1 MKFWRLPPIL
11 GFLLLMACGY
21 QHPAARPVESGAIA
35 INVTTWENMTNE
47 IFLEGVLLQKT
58 ADWLQQ
64 SRLYHMEPDPSRA
77 EYLLSGTI
85 EAVNFP
91 ATAFNSSDRATT
103 LKAWAK
109 VTYRLREQA
118 TGKTLWEIKDTVREK
133 NFLAGVDA
141 VHNRS
146 NKEEALAVIA
156 DELAEQ
162 IYLKLLIFLS
172 EKPPESA
179 K

>member
-1 MKFWRLPPIL
+1 MKFWRHLPIL
-11 GFLLLMACGY
+11 AFLLLMACGY
-21 QHPAARPVESGAIA
+21 QHPAVRPVESGTIA
-35 INVTTWENMTNE
+35 INVTTWENRSNE
-47 IFLEGVLLQKT
+47 IYLEGVLLQKT

-64 SRLYHMEPDPSRA
+64 SRLFRMEPDPGQA

-109 VTYRLREQA
+109 VSYRLREQA
-118 TGKTLWEIKDTVREK
+118 TGKTLWEIKDTVRER
-133 NFLAGVDA
+133 NFLAGADA

-172 EKPPESA
+172 EKQPEAA